1 MIFFIS
7 EIMKIICIFLIF
19 SIVADDRIVSAKLN
33 TSSVKT
39 RPPAKLDVKTP
50 AKLTNGIRLGSQG
63 MNIADITHTD
73 SDAKRA
79 GHAMIKSDQNRNV
92 VKGKEGIRKNET
104 NGENFHKTKCLGN
117 VKLTRNLSKTSKTD
131 IGLKHKDQSK
141 LNRLNKRRLLFV
153 SINNDLRS
161 LSTMLMKLRP
171 KYKKPGVKFLPKL
184 RGQMFNSHFRW
195 NLNNKLARLM
205 LLKIGR

>member
-7 EIMKIICIFLIF
+7 ETMKIICIFLIF
-19 SIVADDRIVSAKLN
+19 SIVADVRIASAKPHS
-33 TSSVKT
+33 SSVNT
-39 RPPAKLDVKTP
+39 RPPAKLDAKTP
-50 AKLTNGIRLGSQG
+50 TKLTMRIRRI
-63 MNIADITHTD
+63 NIADITHTD
-73 SDAKRA
+73 LDAKRA
-79 GHAMIKSDQNRNV
+79 GHAMIISDQNRNV
-92 VKGKEGIRKNET
+92 VKGKEGIRKNQT

-117 VKLTRNLSKTSKTD
+117 VKLTRNLSNPSKTE
-131 IGLKHKDQSK
+131 IGLKDKDHIK

-171 KYKKPGVKFLPKL
+171 RNKTPRVKLLPKL

-195 NLNNKLARLM
+195 NLNNKLTRLM
-205 LLKIGR
+205 LLKMGR

>member
-7 EIMKIICIFLIF
+7 ETMKIICIFLIL
-19 SIVADDRIVSAKLN
+19 SIVADVRIASAKPH

-39 RPPAKLDVKTP
+39 RPPAKRDAKTP
-50 AKLTNGIRLGSQG
+50 AKLTKGIRLGSQG
-63 MNIADITHTD
+63 INIADMTHTD
-73 SDAKRA
+73 LDAKRA
-79 GHAMIKSDQNRNV
+79 GHAMIISDQNRNV
-92 VKGKEGIRKNET
+92 VKGKEGILKNQT

-117 VKLTRNLSKTSKTD
+117 VKLTRNLSKPSKTD
-131 IGLKHKDQSK
+131 IGLNDKDQSK

-171 KYKKPGVKFLPKL
+171 RNKKPRVKFLPKL

-195 NLNNKLARLM
+195 NLNNKLTRLR
-205 LLKIGR
+205 LLKMGR

>member
-1 MIFFIS
+1 
-7 EIMKIICIFLIF
+7 MKIICIFLIF
-19 SIVADDRIVSAKLN
+19 SIVADDRIASAKPH

-39 RPPAKLDVKTP
+39 RPPAKLDAKTP
-50 AKLTNGIRLGSQG
+50 AKLTMRIRLGSQG

-73 SDAKRA
+73 LDAKRI
-79 GHAMIKSDQNRNV
+79 GHAKIISDKNRNV
-92 VKGKEGIRKNET
+92 VKRKEGIRKNET
-104 NGENFHKTKCLGN
+104 NGENFHKTKCLAN
-117 VKLTRNLSKTSKTD
+117 VKLTRNLLKPSKTD
-131 IGLKHKDQSK
+131 IGLKDKDQSK

-161 LSTMLMKLRP
+161 LSTMLMNLRP
-171 KYKKPGVKFLPKL
+171 KYKNPGVKFLPKL

-205 LLKIGR
+205 LLKMGR